1 VCPESAFLKALL
13 SHIFLN
19 RYEDIFIDME
29 AGIEHLGRGT
39 AQSVDK
45 FLIVMEPNHTS
56 INTAKKIKQLAE
68 NLKIKEVFAI
78 GNKIRSESDKN
89 FIEKNIKDIKLK
101 GFISVDE
108 ELLNSRGKLPENSK
122 FIDDLKEVY
131 NGIRDNG

>member
-1 VCPESAFLKALL
+1 
-13 SHIFLN
+13 LN